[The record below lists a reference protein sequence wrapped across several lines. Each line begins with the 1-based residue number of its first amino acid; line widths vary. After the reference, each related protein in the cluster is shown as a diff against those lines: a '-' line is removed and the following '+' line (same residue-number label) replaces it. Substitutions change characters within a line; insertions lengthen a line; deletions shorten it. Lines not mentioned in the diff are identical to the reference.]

1 MPVCFEVVQVKNQT
15 VPTRIVNFTNKNV
28 VLNPNTRL
36 DTLSPIAEI
45 NPKTDETVITKS
57 YSEVKI
63 NSQILAED
71 QKQKLRQLIKEYDI
85 IIAKHEF
92 DVGSTHV
99 VEHEILLAVRHK
111 RIR

>member
-1 MPVCFEVVQVKNQT
+1 M
-15 VPTRIVNFTNKNV
+15 

-36 DTLSPIAEI
+36 GTLSPIAEI
-45 NPKTDETVITKS
+45 NPKTDETVIKQS

-63 NSQILAED
+63 NSQILSED

-99 VEHEILLAVRHK
+99 VEHEIPLLPGKETPIRLRPY
-111 RIR
+111 RIPYAHQQESRRQK